1 MCSERH
7 DALSLGSV
15 TTLNQEKK
23 IVAWA
28 GSTAF
33 NPSNRGVE
41 EAEFLSLRP
50 VWSTLANS
58 RLALSVIYS
67 A

>member
-1 MCSERH
+1 M
-7 DALSLGSV
+7 SLGSV
-15 TTLNQEKK
+15 TKTKKKK